1 MRFQML
7 AVWTILRKDLSLAV
21 RRPAVSVVTILP
33 ALILMVV
40 LIMQAAA
47 VTAEPVAVVNL
58 DPHCAA
64 AGALQRT
71 ATRFDGF
78 RTVVEPAAAA
88 GRDYANL
95 GVSAVLTIPHGFC
108 GALASHQRPVVGWQV
123 RNFNADSTNDLERG
137 MADVLTRYA
146 SSGAAGPSPAQVT
159 VQEQDLNARDASFVG
174 FQLVAVL
181 VLLLLQAG
189 LINAGLAAAMEWQTR
204 SVKELLLAPVS
215 ALALV
220 AGKVLAGVVAA
231 DVAGTLLVVA
241 AISTGQVPVPS
252 PPDAAAALGAMTLL
266 GLFGAALGVTLG
278 ARLRSAERLNPISAV
293 LSFYLFFLAGGI
305 AAVAY
310 LPDWLRL
317 IARAVPNSYGIDA
330 LRGALLYGTTGGLGS
345 DIAVLTA
352 ATAVM
357 LALAVP
363 SMRRSLAH

>member
-1 MRFQML
+1 MRLQTL
-7 AVWTILRKDLSLAV
+7 AVWTILRKDLSLAM

-33 ALILMVV
+33 ALILMLV

-58 DPHCAA
+58 DPACPAA
-64 AGALQRT
+64 RALQRT
-71 ATRFDGF
+71 ATHFDGF
-78 RTVVEPAAAA
+78 RTVVEPAGAAH
-88 GRDYANL
+88 RDYAAL
-95 GVSAVLTIPHGFC
+95 RVSAVLTIQRGFC
-108 GALASHQRPVVGWQV
+108 EAAASHQRPVVGWQV

-137 MADVLTRYA
+137 VADVLTRYMA
-146 SSGAAGPSPAQVT
+146 SGAAGPGPAPVT
-159 VQEQDLNARDASFVG
+159 IDEHDLNARDANFVG

-215 ALALV
+215 SFTLV

-241 AISTGQVPVPS
+241 AIATGQVPVPS
-252 PPDAAAALGAMTLL
+252 FADAAAALGVMTLL

-310 LPDWLRL
+310 LPDWLRV

-330 LRGALLYGTTGGLGS
+330 LRGALLYGTTRGLGL
-345 DIAVLTA
+345 DLAVLLA
-352 ATAVM
+352 ASVVM
-357 LALAVP
+357 LAIAVP